1 MMLLAQLLVK
11 MPHAEIEVLLAIE
24 PEHLLDDLHLHPPR
38 TGPRPPPVIQ
48 PVEAHAAI
56 GVEQPPQMPRAD
68 PQNPR
73 RLPERQL
80 LAPQPQNHF
89 FSFHSPLP
97 GARWVPHG
105 RSSGLLVYPAWPSP
119 RADISLANPPDIS
132 CANDSAARIIIDA
145 IYRRMIRAAIVG
157 NQPLRCDRHLRRRHC
172 AEEAQAKPR
181 RRRKDAE
188 HVREESDRRAD
199 SHAEEIPAP
208 LIFDGGRRI
217 AGGRGGGSV
226 RSSGFGAGKGGGS
239 GFERQAEEDSKEVVQ
254 DGHEEGFG
262 SGQEEEF
269 KGQGEARG
277 GAEVRSGRVPVLI
290 LRESSS
296 NRL

>member
-38 TGPRPPPVIQ
+38 AGPRPPPVIQ

-73 RLPERQL
+73 RFPERQL

-89 FSFHSPLP
+89 FSFHGPLP
-97 GARWVPHG
+97 GAGWVPHG

-132 CANDSAARIIIDA
+132 CANDTQAVFPLTICLYNGTQYPVSRNFPCQSHLPVAFCIYGAA
-145 IYRRMIRAAIVG
+145 
-157 NQPLRCDRHLRRRHC
+157 
-172 AEEAQAKPR
+172 K
-181 RRRKDAE
+181 
-188 HVREESDRRAD
+188 
-199 SHAEEIPAP
+199 
-208 LIFDGGRRI
+208 GRRI
-217 AGGRGGGSV
+217 
-226 RSSGFGAGKGGGS
+226 
-239 GFERQAEEDSKEVVQ
+239 
-254 DGHEEGFG
+254 
-262 SGQEEEF
+262 
-269 KGQGEARG
+269 
-277 GAEVRSGRVPVLI
+277 
-290 LRESSS
+290 
-296 NRL
+296 